1 MKKVVILVFIL
12 VLGHV
17 ALAIEDNYN
26 KYTSL
31 QINTKISTTID
42 LTKKSS
48 KGMIEYL
55 QTDLELFPRITP
67 EQQVI
72 RQDIRG
78 EPKASVQKGDTEIK
92 LEWRDVEEDN
102 ISYTL
107 DSDIRTY
114 NQVRRIGR
122 KIDFP
127 IQNLDREIKIYTL
140 PTEYIDTNGEIK
152 EKAAEI
158 AEGETDLYIT
168 TYKVGE
174 WVRKNIKYD
183 LNTLT
188 ATAVQKSSWVM
199 TNKDGVC
206 DEITNLFISMM
217 RSLGVP
223 ARFVSGVVYSNVA
236 NGFENHGWAEVY
248 LPEYGWVPFDVTFG
262 EYGWIDPSHVKLD
275 ESRDSG
281 EAAVTY
287 NWRARNEDFFAR
299 PLKIETKIIKKEG
312 QIEKLAR
319 LEAKPI
325 DQDVGFGSY
334 MILEVTAENLQD
346 YYLPLT
352 FAITKAPELMGKD
365 PAVYT
370 LLKPKEKKKFY
381 WMLQIPENLDENYI
395 YTTEIEAKSDFAE
408 TAKSQI
414 RYGQG
419 FKGYSKE
426 WATETYDMLDERE
439 HKILFAS
446 IDLNCSIDKDSY
458 LSTENAEIKC
468 VIRNLGNKN
477 LDNVR
482 VCAGEKCKET
492 SLSIAQE
499 EEIPFEIELKKSETL
514 TITAE
519 TEKHIKEQSVQLNVK
534 EIPEVKI
541 ISYEPET
548 IKYNEQGNLVL
559 KILSKTKAKG
569 VEIMIDGVGDATLEE
584 LEGIYVVNV
593 PIKGK
598 QFRKGVINIKM
609 KYKSEKGEEFSR
621 KEMLGITVKEL
632 PWYARLLNKLGI

>member
-1 MKKVVILVFIL
+1 MKKAVILVSIL
-12 VLGHV
+12 ILGQI
-17 ALAIEDNYN
+17 ALAAEDNYN

-42 LTKKSS
+42 LNKKSS

-55 QTDLELFPRITP
+55 QTDLQLFPRTTP
-67 EQQVI
+67 EQQII
-72 RQDIRG
+72 RQDIKG

-92 LEWRDVEEDN
+92 IEWRDVEEDN
-102 ISYTL
+102 ISYSI
-107 DSDIRTY
+107 DSDVRTY

-127 IQNLDREIKIYTL
+127 IQNLNTELKIYTM

-174 WVRKNIKYD
+174 WVRRNIKYD

-199 TNKDGVC
+199 ANKDGVC

-236 NGFENHGWAEVY
+236 NGFENHGWSEVY

-262 EYGWIDPSHVKLD
+262 EYGWVDPSHVKMD

-287 NWRARNEDFFAR
+287 SWRARNEDFLAR
-299 PLKIETKIIKKEG
+299 PLKIETKVIKKEG
-312 QIEKLAR
+312 QVDKLAR

-325 DQDVGFGSY
+325 EQDVGFGSY
-334 MILEVTAENLQD
+334 MVLEVVAENLQD

-352 FAITKAPELMGKD
+352 FAITKAPELVRKD
-365 PAVYT
+365 PAAYT
-370 LLKPKEKKKFY
+370 LLKPKEKKRFY
-381 WMLQIPENLDENYI
+381 WIVKIPENLNENYI
-395 YTTEIEAKSDFAE
+395 YATDIEVKGDFAE
-408 TAKSQI
+408 AAKSQI

-419 FKGYSKE
+419 FKKYSKE
-426 WATETYDMLDERE
+426 WAAETYEMLDERE
-439 HKILFAS
+439 QKILFTN
-446 IDLNCSIDKDSY
+446 IDMNCSTNKDKY

-468 VIRNLGNKN
+468 IIRNLGNKN
-477 LDNVR
+477 LDNIR
-482 VCAGEKCKET
+482 VCAGETCKET
-492 SLSIAQE
+492 GLSIAQE
-499 EEIPFEIELKKSETL
+499 EEIPFEVELKKSETL

-519 TEKHIKEQSVQLNVK
+519 TEKNVKEQSVQLNVK

-548 IKYNEQGNLVL
+548 IRYDESRNLVL
-559 KILSKTKAKG
+559 KILSKTKAKDI
-569 VEIMIDGVGDATLEE
+569 EIRIDSIGEVTLEE
-584 LEGIYVVNV
+584 LEGIYIVNV

-598 QFRKGVINIKM
+598 QVRKGTINAKI

-621 KEMLGITVKEL
+621 KETLGITVKGL
-632 PWYARLLNKLGI
+632 PWYARLLNKIGI